1 MPKALNAKGRKLQ
14 FLPLK
19 WGHIYIFLFGVINQ
33 TLSAAHSRFSS
44 WNKSMGLLLWKS
56 SGCCSDKFRMS
67 NISWCQCKQTTEVCR
82 CNCECLCV
90 ELWVCARLKQRKPRV
105 PTASRSLTGLCSVCV
120 WRQPRAFMSPSVL
133 QRSSGETRKGLRGA

>member
-1 MPKALNAKGRKLQ
+1 MPKALNAKGHKLQ

-33 TLSAAHSRFSS
+33 SLSAAHSRFSL
-44 WNKSMGLLLWKS
+44 WNKSMGLLLWKA

-67 NISWCQCKQTTEVCR
+67 NISWCQCKQTTEACR
-82 CNCECLCV
+82 RNCECMCV

-105 PTASRSLTGLCSVCV
+105 PTASGSLTGLCSVCV
-120 WRQPRAFMSPSVL
+120 WRHPRAFMSPPVL
-133 QRSSGETRKGLRGA
+133 QRSSGETRKRLKGA